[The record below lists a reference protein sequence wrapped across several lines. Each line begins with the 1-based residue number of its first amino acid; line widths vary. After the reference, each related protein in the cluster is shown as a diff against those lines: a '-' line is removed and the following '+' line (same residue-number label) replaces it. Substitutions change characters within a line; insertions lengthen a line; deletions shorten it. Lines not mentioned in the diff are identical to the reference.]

1 MEELVMVNN
10 CIHIDVPMVILPTDV
25 SELFLIWQFLT
36 LKTRVQ
42 GRKYSK
48 YAVIVVLHTCRH

>member
-1 MEELVMVNN
+1 MVNN
-10 CIHIDVPMVILPTDV
+10 CIHIDMLMVILPTYV
-25 SELFLIWQFLT
+25 SELFLMWQFLT

-48 YAVIVVLHTCRH
+48 YPVIVVMHTCRH